1 MKKLL
6 LTVALLSFVG
16 GATMSAHGDDK
27 DKKGCKDKDK
37 KECCKK
43 ESKSCC
49 KKGEKKEEA
58 KPTEEKK

>member
-6 LTVALLSFVG
+6 FTVALLSFVG
-16 GATMSAHGDDK
+16 AASLSAHGDDK
-27 DKKGCKDKDK
+27 DKKSCKDK

-58 KPTEEKK
+58 KPAEGTK

>member
-16 GATMSAHGDDK
+16 GVTLSAHGDDK
-27 DKKGCKDKDK
+27 DKKKCKAK

-43 ESKSCC
+43 EAKTCC

-58 KPTEEKK
+58 KPAEEKK